1 MSIICQRMTI
11 LLSVSIDMIVKTFSY
26 HLIPNISISEHIWYC
41 YKVIN
46 HPAKY
51 RRRSN
56 FETGGVCMVD
66 PSGPRPIKETL
77 ALGVGIATVIEK
89 ELCIPFLMQLDQLW
103 LCLIS
108 VMLSIYHYS
117 TLDKEMLLS
126 RMLETFNYQNYKDR
140 VIENQGYMDRVIEKL
155 GLVSRWPD
163 WLAIVM
169 SQ

>member
-1 MSIICQRMTI
+1 
-11 LLSVSIDMIVKTFSY
+11 
-26 HLIPNISISEHIWYC
+26 
-41 YKVIN
+41 
-46 HPAKY
+46 
-51 RRRSN
+51 
-56 FETGGVCMVD
+56 
-66 PSGPRPIKETL
+66 
-77 ALGVGIATVIEK
+77 
-89 ELCIPFLMQLDQLW
+89 
-103 LCLIS
+103 
-108 VMLSIYHYS
+108 MLSIYHYS